1 MGSLHEMAG
10 YAELHCLSHFSFLR
24 AASSPEQLVRRAAG
38 LGYQALALTDEC
50 TVAGVVRAH
59 LAAERYGLKLLV
71 GAEFSLSDSTRF
83 VLLVTDRDAYTR
95 LCRLITLARRRAGKG
110 RYTLN
115 LEDLAQQDL
124 QGCLALYLPARRYRR
139 QQSETQLEALKT
151 VFDTRLWIAVELLFD
166 IDNHLHLSRLRQLG
180 RRYGLPLCASG
191 DVRMHEPGQRR
202 LQDVLTA
209 VRLNQPLQQIPGAL
223 FSNAQ
228 RHLRSLKHLQRIY
241 PAELLAQTVDIAA
254 QCSFSLA
261 ELRYEYPREFV
272 PEGYGKD
279 QWLRCLT
286 MRGAAERW
294 PQGIPEDL
302 VRRIDAELELIASLN
317 YAAYFLTVYDIVRYA
332 RSQGILCQGRGSAA
346 NSVVCYCLGITEVD
360 PGRME
365 LLFERFISKERNEPP
380 DIDVDFEH
388 ERREEVIQYIYS
400 RYGRHRAALAATV
413 ITYQPRSAIR
423 AVGMALGFSR
433 QQREQ
438 LLQAWQG
445 WNGDSLCFDPLR
457 LGALNRS
464 PLLQQLVTLVPQL
477 IGVPRHLSQHV
488 GGFVIAAETLE
499 QLVPVE
505 NAAMPE
511 RTLVQWDKDDLEALG
526 LMKVD
531 VLSLGML
538 TAIRKALALISAY
551 EGRPLSMAQIPAQD
565 PEVYRMIQRADTIGV
580 FQIESRAQMSMLP
593 RLRPRNYYDLVVQ
606 IAIVRPGPI
615 QGDMVHPY
623 LARRNGREPVS
634 YPGPA
639 VEKILARTLGIP
651 IFQEQVMQLAMV
663 AAGFSAGEADQLRR
677 SMAAWKRKGGLAK
690 FEYKLLRGMLQRGY
704 SESFA
709 RQIFRQIKGFG
720 EYGFPESHAAS
731 FALLAYVSA
740 WIKCH
745 HAAAFTCALLNSQPM
760 GFYAP
765 AQLLQDA
772 IRHGVR
778 VLPVDVLYSDYA
790 CTLEDRRTLRLGL
803 CLVKGLSRTAA
814 ARLVGS
820 RKARRFSSLQQLA
833 SHAGLGRRAL
843 RCLADADALRSLC
856 GNRHQAGWQA
866 AGIEYVTSLWSE
878 QVAEQPVPLLPL
890 PSEAQNILQD
900 YTSTGVSLRRH
911 PLALLRRQLQ
921 ARHYLQATELARLD
935 DGAQAATAG
944 LVINRQSPGT
954 AGGVVFVTLEDE
966 SGYSNII
973 VWPAYAQ
980 AQRRPLRSARLL
992 GVRGHVQKQDGVL
1005 YLVAGQLQ
1013 DLSAWLGELP
1023 VRSRD
1028 FY

>member
-1 MGSLHEMAG
+1 MVD

-24 AASSPEQLVRRAAG
+24 AASAPEQLVQRAAG
-38 LGYQALALTDEC
+38 LGYRALALTDEC
-50 TVAGVVRAH
+50 SLAGIVRAH
-59 LAAERYGLKLLV
+59 LAAQQHDLQLLV
-71 GAEFSLSDSTRF
+71 GAEFRLVDSTRF

-95 LCRLITLARRRAGKG
+95 LCRLITLARRRAAKG
-110 RYTLN
+110 RYVLH
-115 LEDLAQQDL
+115 LEDLSQQDL
-124 QGCLALYLPARRYRR
+124 RGCLVLYLPSRRCCAQR
-139 QQSETQLEALKT
+139 SSVQLQALKDI
-151 VFDTRLWIAVELLFD
+151 FPGRLWIAVELLFD
-166 IDNHLHLSRLRQLG
+166 GSNDLHLQRLQRLG
-180 RRYGLPLCASG
+180 QRSGVPLCASG
-191 DVRMHEPGQRR
+191 DVHMHDPGRR
-202 LQDVLTA
+202 KLQDLLTA
-209 VRLNQPLQQIPGAL
+209 IRMNRPLQQIPGAV

-228 RHLRSLKHLQRIY
+228 RYLRTLEQLRSIY
-241 PAELLAQTVDIAA
+241 PPDLLSRTVQIAA
-254 QCSFSLA
+254 QCDFSLA
-261 ELRYEYPREFV
+261 ELHYHYPREFV
-272 PEGYGKD
+272 PEGYDMD
-279 QWLRCLT
+279 QWLRHLT
-286 MRGAAERW
+286 LRGAAERW
-294 PQGIPEDL
+294 PRAVPEK
-302 VRRIDAELELIASLN
+302 VERRIDAELELIRTLG
-317 YAAYFLTVYDIVRYA
+317 YAAYFLTVHDIVSYA
-332 RSQGILCQGRGSAA
+332 RRRGILCQGRGSAA

-360 PGRME
+360 PERMD

-400 RYGRHRAALAATV
+400 RYGRHRAALAASV
-413 ITYQPRSAIR
+413 ISYRPRSAIR
-423 AVGMALGFSR
+423 DTAKALGFSR
-433 QQREQ
+433 QQCEQ
-438 LLQAWQG
+438 LLAAWQG
-445 WNGDSLCFDPLR
+445 WDGHSLHFDTDR
-457 LGALNRS
+457 LGVLNGSPALQR
-464 PLLQQLVTLVPQL
+464 LCTLVPQL
-477 IGVPRHLSQHV
+477 IGTPRHLSQHV

-505 NAAMPE
+505 NAAMHE

-538 TAIRKALALISAY
+538 STIRKALALVSAY
-551 EGRPLSMAQIPAQD
+551 EGRELSMAQIPDQD
-565 PEVYRMIQRADTIGV
+565 PEVYRMIQEADTIGV

-593 RLRPRNYYDLVVQ
+593 RLKPRNYYDLVVQ

-623 LARRNGREPVS
+623 LARRNGHHPVV

-677 SMAAWKRKGGLAK
+677 SMAAWNRKGGLEG
-690 FEYKLLRGMLQRGY
+690 FEQKLLRGMVQRGY

-709 RQIFRQIKGFG
+709 RQIFQQIKGFG

-740 WIKCH
+740 WLKCH

-772 IRHGVR
+772 RRHGVR
-778 VLPVDVLYSDYA
+778 VLPVDVLHSEYD

-803 CLVKGLSRTAA
+803 RLVKGLGRAA
-814 ARLVGS
+814 AERIVAG
-820 RKARRFSSLQQLA
+820 RKQRRFTSLQQLVSA
-833 SHAGLGRRAL
+833 AGTGRRDL
-843 RCLADADALRSLC
+843 RCLAEADALRSLC
-856 GNRHQAGWQA
+856 GNRHQAGWQV
-866 AGIEYVTSLWSE
+866 GGVEYQASLWDAQVSE
-878 QVAEQPVPLLPL
+878 QAAVMLPVPT
-890 PSEAQNILQD
+890 EAQNLVRD
-900 YTSTGVSLRRH
+900 YMSTGVSLRRH
-911 PLALLRRQLQ
+911 PLALLRDRLYAQ
-921 ARHYLQATELARLD
+921 HYLQAADLSRLG
-935 DGAQAATAG
+935 DGAAAGVAG

-980 AQRRPLRSARLL
+980 AQRRPLCSARLL
-992 GVRGHVQKQDGVL
+992 GVRGHLQKQQGVL
-1005 YLVAGQLQ
+1005 YLVAGQLR